1 MSNVSMH
8 GGMGDIGYD
17 NRVHYWERALSKIN
31 GPEGIDLEVMFD
43 EHGV

>member
-17 NRVHYWERALSKIN
+17 QWEGKGFN
-31 GPEGIDLEVMFD
+31 GLRNMWRHAW
-43 EHGV
+43 HGMYP